1 MSHKSAEVRSVAIL
15 QWCAA
20 ACLIGIACIGH
31 PAAAQ
36 RAAQQA
42 PTPAAGA
49 QPSPPAAAGADKPP
63 DKPVVPK
70 TVEEARAA
78 LRAAEAAHPG
88 NSPEIVSALVALI
101 NVEIELSRLT
111 DDSLAEANRAVTAAE
126 AAQGKESSLYANAL
140 ASKSRIVLLLDHPE
154 EARPMAEEALAI
166 EQRLGNDPA
175 ALADAAEAVSYVC
188 QRMRDKPCAL
198 RADELEVKTLRAMKD
213 VDQGTLAGALIDL
226 MAVRR
231 QNDDMEGA
239 KAALAEVMTIAEHSE
254 AVDSNWEIIENN
266 AGGFYIAI
274 GDYPHALEHL
284 KKGLELSTQID
295 GPDSLSQSSEVA
307 NLAYLEMCLGHGDE
321 ALKYYARARDLY
333 ARRYG
338 AGHSQTA
345 MLESGYGFAL
355 SMLGNPKQA
364 VDQALAA
371 HVVERERI
379 RMAIRLMPER
389 QAMLMSNAGAE
400 SFNLAV
406 SVLVH
411 HPQIETAAVYQ
422 EVVRTRALVAE
433 EMAQRQAAL
442 NRKPDLATA
451 ALEQKLEDDRKAM
464 MTLRESGAN
473 NAAALTEATAKME
486 RTERELAQRSA
497 AFRTDERVRSSDLGE
512 LRRSMPAGSVLV
524 SYVNFAKYS
533 ENLADFN
540 KPPVWWYMAL
550 VMHPGSNRIGVYDLG
565 DAKSIAAL
573 LHRMRNSSETEAHSG
588 GMGSAR
594 NEREYREAAAELR
607 KRIWDPMK
615 AELKNVNLAL
625 VVPDLVIGLVPFSS
639 LPDGAGYLVE
649 RGPVIHI
656 LSSERDLLP
665 GETPQRKAGL
675 LAVGSPSFEMASAQ
689 PPAADALRDAP
700 ANCDGFN
707 KSSFHALPE
716 SLNEVND
723 LSTSWKR
730 WNGNE
735 PEQVLTGDNA
745 TREQFLEAAPHSR
758 ILHVATHAF
767 VLDRSCG
774 NGNPLLLSGLVFA
787 GANKSRDASILT
799 AQQIASMDLH
809 GVDWAVLSAC
819 NTGSGTANPGEGV
832 MGLERAFRV
841 AGAKSVV
848 MSLWPVD
855 DETTREFMRGLYA
868 ERFGHR
874 ATTADAVWLAARR
887 QLKERQAA
895 GKSTHPWYWAGFIAA
910 GGWR

>member
-1 MSHKSAEVRSVAIL
+1 MSKSAKVLSATRRR
-15 QWCAA
+15 WCAA
-20 ACLIGIACIGH
+20 AWLLGIACTVH

-36 RAAQQA
+36 QAAPQA
-42 PTPAAGA
+42 PAAGT
-49 QPSPPAAAGADKPP
+49 QPSPAAAPSADKLS
-63 DKPVVPK
+63 DKPAVPK
-70 TVEEARAA
+70 TAEEARAA

-101 NVEIELSRLT
+101 NVEIELSRLN
-111 DDSLAEANRAVTAAE
+111 DDSLAEANRAVTIAGAAE
-126 AAQGKESSLYANAL
+126 GKDSSLYANAL
-140 ASKSRIVLLLDHPE
+140 ASKSRVVLLLDHPE
-154 EARPMAEEALAI
+154 DARPMAEDALAI

-188 QRMRDKPCAL
+188 QRMRDRPCAL

-213 VDQGTLAGALIDL
+213 VDQGALAGALIDL

-239 KAALAEVMTIAEHSE
+239 KAALAEVMAIAEHSE
-254 AVDSNWEIIENN
+254 TVDSNWQIIENN
-266 AGGFYIAI
+266 AGGFYIAL
-274 GDYPHALEHL
+274 GDYPRALEHL
-284 KKGLELSTQID
+284 KKGLEFSAQID
-295 GPDSLSQSSEVA
+295 GPANLSQSSEVA

-333 ARRYG
+333 ARRFG

-345 MLESGYGFAL
+345 LLESGYGFAL

-400 SFNLAV
+400 SYNLAV
-406 SVLVH
+406 SVMLH
-411 HPQIETAAVYQ
+411 HPEIETAAVYQ

-442 NRKPDLATA
+442 NRKSDPDTA
-451 ALEQKLEDDRKAM
+451 ALEQKLEDDRKALM
-464 MTLRESGAN
+464 WRCGSPRGQRRPPWPRQPPEDGTH
-473 NAAALTEATAKME
+473 
-486 RTERELAQRSA
+486 RTGSWRSRSA

-512 LRRSMPAGSVLV
+512 LRANMPAGSVLV
-524 SYVNFAKYS
+524 SYVLFAKYT
-533 ENLADFN
+533 ENIADFN
-540 KPPVWWYMAL
+540 KPPEWWYMAL
-550 VMHPGSNRIGVYDLG
+550 VMHRDSDRIGVYDLG
-565 DAKSIAAL
+565 DAKSIKDL
-573 LHRMRNSSETEAHSG
+573 FQRMRNSAEAEAHSG
-588 GMGSAR
+588 GVGSTR
-594 NEREYREAAAELR
+594 NEREYRDAATELR
-607 KRIWDPMK
+607 KRIWDPFQN
-615 AELKNVNLAL
+615 ELGAAGLVF
-625 VVPDLVIGLVPFSS
+625 VVPDGRLGLVPFSA
-639 LPDGAGYLVE
+639 LPEGNGYMVE
-649 RGPVIHI
+649 HGPVIHI

-689 PPAADALRDAP
+689 PRAADALRDAP
-700 ANCDGFN
+700 ANCDSFN

-730 WNGNE
+730 WNGDE
-735 PEQVLTGDNA
+735 PEHLLTGDNA
-745 TREQFLEAAPHSR
+745 TREQFLEAAPRSR

-767 VLDRSCG
+767 VLDKSCG

-787 GANKSRDASILT
+787 GANKSREASILT

-819 NTGSGTANPGEGV
+819 NTGYGETNAGEGV
-832 MGLERAFRV
+832 VGLERAFRV

-855 DETTREFMRGLYA
+855 DETTREFMRDLYA
-868 ERFGHR
+868 ERFGRR

-910 GGWR
+910 GGWQ